1 MSPTST
7 TGKSLGS
14 SYRYWLTAHVCS
26 QLGVKFASIALPII
40 ALREAKASATEM
52 GIITAG
58 TGIAYIALSLPVGAR
73 IEGMPKRLVVAWS
86 GRLRMVACAAMV
98 LVLFEGRLSI
108 PAVIAFTLV
117 VGACTVVYD
126 IGLASGLPERVPEE
140 RLLDANRGFELV
152 QHTTTFLGPALAAAA
167 ILIGPVQWVVLC
179 EGALF
184 GCASIAASRSQPIK
198 QASPV
203 SEERMSTRLKM
214 GLQYCWSQKAVRRI
228 LLTIF
233 VSSYS
238 ATVILTLQP
247 ILILNI
253 LHGNSLDLA
262 ACLIAGAS
270 GGLLG
275 ANRAKRV
282 ISRVGR
288 RPALVGGLL
297 GAAFCTGGI
306 ALAAVLEG
314 TVPARALIVLC
325 AVSQFGIVFCIVHFN
340 IVQATVRQEV
350 TPADYLARMSSVS
363 KLMIWGS
370 APIASI
376 TGGIAADRW
385 GVGAVMSIAFVAALL
400 TAVPVLRIDVHP
412 RRAVAA

>member
-1 MSPTST
+1 MLATWKP
-7 TGKSLGS
+7 
-14 SYRYWLTAHVCS
+14 YRYWLIAHVCS
-26 QLGVKFASIALPII
+26 QLGVRFATIALPII
-40 ALREAKASATEM
+40 ALREAGASATEM

-73 IEGMPKRLVVAWS
+73 IEGMPKRRVVAWS
-86 GRLRMVACAAMV
+86 GRLRMVACAAMFIV
-98 LVLFEGRLSI
+98 LSEGRLSI
-108 PAVIAFTLV
+108 TAVVVFTLV

-126 IGLASGLPERVPEE
+126 IGLTSGLPERVPND

-152 QHTTTFLGPALAAAA
+152 QQMTTFLGPALAAGAVW
-167 ILIGPVQWVVLC
+167 IGPVKWVVLC

-184 GCASIAASRSQPIK
+184 GCASIAASRSQPLK
-198 QASPV
+198 HAKPV
-203 SEERMSTRLKM
+203 SEESVSTRLKM
-214 GLQYCWSQKAVRRI
+214 GLRYCWGQKAVRQI
-228 LLTIF
+228 LITIF

-247 ILILNI
+247 ILVLDI

-262 ACLIAGAS
+262 LCLIAGAA

-282 ISRVGR
+282 INMIGR
-288 RPALVGGLL
+288 RPTLVGGLL

-314 TVPARALIVLC
+314 AVADRALIIVC

-376 TGGIAADRW
+376 TGGIAADSW
-385 GVGAVMSIAFVAALL
+385 GVASVMSVAFVAALL

-412 RRAVAA
+412 SKAVAT